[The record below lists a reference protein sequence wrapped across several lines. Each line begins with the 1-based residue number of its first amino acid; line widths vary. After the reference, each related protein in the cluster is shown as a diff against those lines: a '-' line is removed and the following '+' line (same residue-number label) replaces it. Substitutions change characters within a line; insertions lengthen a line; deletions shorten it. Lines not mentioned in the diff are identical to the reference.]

1 MGRGGAIYLSYTA
14 LVLLCAVSETSA
26 GLWDVDIDNGPA
38 PSPEDGPPFSAHAS
52 RDRALLPYQIIGVV
66 ASYLG
71 TVLIVGT
78 LLFTVGRR
86 ARRHALTMADKPT
99 EMIKPMARAFDESV
113 KSPASQRSLRNIFKS
128 KSGSVR
134 SKASNI
140 GSPGGASVAS
150 FDQEAVKQHQQRLN
164 EDMANIYGQVYAY
177 DESKEPQ
184 SVTSEIQPASPQYAR
199 ASEGRNALQRVQST
213 DSYPQSPMTPMS
225 PSYQAIY
232 PPAELRTLPQYP
244 LSPTR
249 GNYTSPQ
256 LSPGLPR
263 SPIRP
268 SRTASFGSTNTTGS
282 YKSSPSKAR
291 KALNKLEISLPI
303 QKRKDDD
310 NSDGARTPLS
320 PRFYADPGIPP
331 EPPTARTMGSD
342 YPPTTPGTGRTIP
355 YPEDRDYEDEERD
368 QVRAFP
374 PQSPQRRNHYHNLPQ
389 IVTDVASTRPDPT
402 KTTPQN
408 RRGNATNLGGTLAF
422 RAQREQ
428 QRAYPMSPGRYPQS
442 AGPTKTTFVEA
453 RREFLGMPL
462 TATGK
467 EPYSPYMLRYD
478 APTPVTPHMLTR
490 DERKQRQ
497 KEERATKGAAIEEE
511 DLVADEK
518 DLWSSG
524 Y

>member
-14 LVLLCAVSETSA
+14 LVLLCAVSRASA
-26 GLWDVDIDNGPA
+26 GLWDVSIDNGPA
-38 PSPEDGPPFSAHAS
+38 PSPEDGPPFSAHAT
-52 RDRALLPYQIIGVV
+52 RDRALLPYQIIGIV

-71 TVLIVGT
+71 TILIAGT
-78 LLFTVGRR
+78 LLLTVGRR
-86 ARRHALTMADKPT
+86 LRKHALTMADKPT
-99 EMIKPMARAFDESV
+99 EMIKPMARAFDASV
-113 KSPASQRSLRNIFKS
+113 KSPVSQRSLRSIFKS
-128 KSGSVR
+128 KNGSVR
-134 SKASNI
+134 SKTSEI
-140 GSPGGASVAS
+140 GSPGGMSVAS

-164 EDMANIYGQVYAY
+164 DDMANIYGQVYAY
-177 DESKEPQ
+177 DEQKSPQ
-184 SVTSEIQPASPQYAR
+184 RVTTLETQPASPQYRR
-199 ASEGRNALQRVQST
+199 ASGGRNALQRVQST
-213 DSYPQSPMTPMS
+213 DSYPHSPTTPLS

-249 GNYTSPQ
+249 GNYTAPP
-256 LSPGLPR
+256 LSPGQPR
-263 SPIRP
+263 SPIRA
-268 SRTASFGSTNTTGS
+268 SRTSSLGSNR
-282 YKSSPSKAR
+282 SSPNKAR

-320 PRFYADPGIPP
+320 PRFYTDSGVPP
-331 EPPTARTMGSD
+331 EPPTARTMDSE

-355 YPEDRDYEDEERD
+355 YPEEYGYEEEERD
-368 QVRAFP
+368 EVRPFP
-374 PQSPQRRNHYHNLPQ
+374 PQSPQRAVHYNNLPQ
-389 IVTDVASTRPDPT
+389 IITDVASSRPDPT
-402 KTTPQN
+402 SSGTPN
-408 RRGNATNLGGTLAF
+408 SRRGNGSATNVGGTLAF

-428 QRAYPMSPGRYPQS
+428 NRAYQYPMSPGRYPQS

-490 DERKQRQ
+490 DERKQRE
-497 KEERATKGAAIEEE
+497 KEERAARGAAIEEE
-511 DLVADEK
+511 DLVADDK